1 MFWLKDYM
9 KDAKRVYSGIIN
21 SNLNADC
28 EPVVV
33 VTTNITEEVHEF
45 NKNSNNIK
53 LHLTLKI

>member
-1 MFWLKDYM
+1 M